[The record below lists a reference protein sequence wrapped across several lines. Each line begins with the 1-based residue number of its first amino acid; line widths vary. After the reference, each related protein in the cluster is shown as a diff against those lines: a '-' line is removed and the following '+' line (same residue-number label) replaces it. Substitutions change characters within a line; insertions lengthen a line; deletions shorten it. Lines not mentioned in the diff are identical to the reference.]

1 MENLFSFKVK
11 EGQILPD
18 TGTLKSLNWKTVGNV
33 AMEETAMKLSDSHVD
48 IELDI
53 PDDQLSEFTLTLELT
68 PDQVNGNKQMIFES
82 EGKPISLYL
91 DPNGNLVS
99 EIESDQGMKT
109 LMSSEPMPEGR
120 SSTIRIL
127 KYANGLAELEV
138 NGKVMASDANMGKI
152 NNWGKQQFRLGGSF
166 NGSASSFQ
174 GSIAKVEMENE
185 AISSSLMQ
193 EKAKEVKILSEKIK
207 SVLDIQ
213 NARIYIDFNEGR
225 SHLKRIKQVMQ
236 SLGIK
241 SIDDLGTLKLEGNKS
256 IKPGDVLIGK
266 KKYNMEDVWHNWA
279 VTFNSASITS
289 KVDILN
295 NNLGNAKSFNHFE
308 IKKTRVP
315 SIPDILNRGGTRRRG
330 LNLGSTNPRST
341 GINLKDL
348 FKETDGKVELANK
361 TDFKKSF
368 EAINP
373 ALWPTLTEGFHV
385 MGGPAVIGQ
394 RETVI
399 IAKKIDL
406 TNVHLEVSA
415 DVETLTIY
423 AEELICGPDA
433 WIIWKRPG
441 GFTPA
446 RTDDP
451 YLNGLP
457 NYDRSKRSRDH
468 NNHTGR
474 QGGRGNDG
482 IAGQNGAAGR
492 NAPNLKLWVK
502 DLKNLPNIDLNGEN
516 GIQGGQGQRGG
527 NGGNGEGGRYGLVW
541 FWGSCHIEGGNG
553 GRGGDGGN
561 GGNGGMGGVGGNA
574 GNISIGVLTG
584 TLEQSVTNQ
593 RFKWKNQGGQA
604 GFGGPGADGGDGGI
618 GGIAGNGEDCKGAR
632 NGDSGAKGQR
642 GYDGPLGQYNGQD
655 GENEFFQFTQ
665 ADWDEQMTLP
675 FITSAST
682 YEVFPGDKIILKG
695 NIFTN
700 ADTFIYDGNVSLEK
714 KLLPDGTMEVTMPAD
729 AKGGSKLIYFK
740 RASDNV
746 ESNRIIIRIKPQLDE
761 FANGLIPGSVV
772 EVTGKAFLDGAAILI
787 NGQSLPTTVSNG
799 GTKLSFTMV
808 GVDAGMQ
815 VGVEKSLQ
823 VQNPDGM
830 LSNTRVA
837 KVKGVLEIRFKYG
850 HNNLGFHNPDI
861 GKPSWDTFKATF
873 GSSEVWHETIDPIFG
888 HPILTAAFY
897 AFYHYFLKGKGDG
910 GLATGFCT
918 SMSAK
923 VADNMFNENKNIST
937 IQEADIITELT
948 GIHGKL
954 LSKESLLY
962 FHDCG
967 KRAGKNIET
976 TIRQIETTF
985 LKGCDRNNS
994 PLLFFIPSGEVWDS
1008 GYYDKLS
1015 DSHCI
1020 FPYKFIYPDNHP
1032 GAQLSADGKTTV
1044 NSLDGVQL
1052 KVWDCNHHDEDDCF
1066 LSFYLENGELRYK
1079 YDKKPGFTLSNG
1091 ITIAMMSNGAYN
1103 LADHD
1108 MPFSGPLGLS
1118 TSVLDFLLSPADIEI
1133 TDAEGRK
1140 TGNFDGK
1147 LYSDI
1152 PNSHPCYLIPGAYLL
1167 PFGQSLTRNIKG
1179 TANGIYTYN
1188 SIMPDGAMIKLENIE
1203 TKKDERDILM
1213 VNADATQIRLKSQRN
1228 KPLGLTFSR
1237 VIENE
1242 IRSISIKGLQLH
1254 ETEDVDM
1261 TLAPDLSFC
1270 RFANPKI
1277 MSEVSLEAT
1286 VMDATKAIKS
1296 KLMKSIQVQAN
1307 ADLVFAMSNWKDMNF
1322 QLDSIAY

>member
-18 TGTLKSLNWKTVGNV
+18 TGVLKNLNWKTVGEV
-33 AMEETAMKLSDSHVD
+33 GLEGTAMKLSDSHVD
-48 IELDI
+48 MELEI
-53 PDDQLSEFTLTLELT
+53 PDDQLNEFTLTLEVT

-91 DPNGNLVS
+91 DPNGNLIT
-99 EIESDQGMKT
+99 EMESDQGVKS
-109 LMSSEPMPEGR
+109 LMSSEPMPAGR
-120 SSTIRIL
+120 ASTIRVL
-127 KYANGLAELEV
+127 KYADGKAELEV
-138 NGKVMASDANMGKI
+138 NGKVVATDANMGKI

-166 NGSASSFQ
+166 NGSASSFK
-174 GSIAKVEMENE
+174 GSIAKIEMENG
-185 AISSSLMQ
+185 AISSSLLQ
-193 EKAKEVKILSEKIK
+193 ERAKEVGIISQKIK
-207 SVLDIQ
+207 AALDIQ
-213 NARIYIDFNEGR
+213 NILVHIDFNEGR
-225 SHLKRIKQVMQ
+225 SQLKRIKQVMQ

-241 SIDDLGTLKLEGNKS
+241 SIDDLGTLKLDGSKS
-256 IKPGDVLIGK
+256 IKPGDVLIGRK
-266 KKYNMEDVWHNWA
+266 RSFLDSVRWESVSEA
-279 VTFNSASITS
+279 FNSATITS
-289 KVDILN
+289 KVDMLN
-295 NNLGNAKSFNHFE
+295 NKLGNAKSFKHFD
-308 IKKTRVP
+308 IKKTTVP
-315 SIPDILNRGGTRRRG
+315 NILGRGGNRRRG
-330 LNLGSTNPRST
+330 INLGAANPQST
-341 GINLKDL
+341 GMKWKDL
-348 FKETDGKVELANK
+348 FKETDGKIELASK
-361 TDFKKSF
+361 TDFKKTF

-373 ALWPTLTEGFHV
+373 SLWPTLTEGYQV
-385 MGGPAVIGQ
+385 MGGPSVIGQ

-457 NYDRSKRSRDH
+457 NYNRSPRSRDYD
-468 NNHTGR
+468 NHTGR
-474 QGGRGNDG
+474 QGGRGADG
-482 IAGQNGAAGR
+482 MVGQNGAAGR

-527 NGGNGEGGRYGLVW
+527 NGGNGEGGRFGKAW
-541 FWGSCHIEGGNG
+541 FWGSCYSEGGNG

-561 GGNGGMGGVGGNA
+561 GGNGGNGGVGGNA
-574 GNISIGVLTG
+574 GNISIGVLIG
-584 TLEQSVTNQ
+584 TLEQSVTQ
-593 RFKWKNQGGQA
+593 QSFKWKNQGGQA
-604 GFGGPGADGGDGGI
+604 GFGGPGAEGGDGGL
-618 GGIAGNGEDCKGAR
+618 GGRPGNGEDCHGAR
-632 NGDSGAKGQR
+632 AGDTGAKGQR

-655 GENEFFQFTQ
+655 GENDFFQFTQ

-695 NIFTN
+695 NVFTN
-700 ADTFIYDGNVSLEK
+700 ADTFIYDGTVTLSKN
-714 KLLPDGTMEVTMPAD
+714 LLPDGTMEVTMPAD
-729 AKGGSKLIYFK
+729 AKGGAKVIFFR
-740 RASDNV
+740 RASDNK
-746 ESNRIIIRIKPQLDE
+746 ESNRIIVRIKPQLDE
-761 FANGLIPGSVV
+761 FVNGLIPGSLV
-772 EVTGKAFLDGAAILI
+772 EVTGKAFLDGAAILV
-787 NGQSLPTTVSNG
+787 NGQSLPTTVSNA

-808 GVDAGMQ
+808 GVDEGMQ

-830 LSNTRVA
+830 RSNIRVA
-837 KVKGVLEIRFKYG
+837 KVKGILEIRFKYG
-850 HNNLGFHNPDI
+850 HNNLGFHNPNI

-897 AFYHYFLKGKGDG
+897 AFYYYFLKGKGDG

-923 VADNMFNENKNIST
+923 VADNLFNENLNIST
-937 IQEADIITELT
+937 IPQADIMTELT

-967 KRAGKNIET
+967 RRAGKNIET
-976 TIRQIETTF
+976 AIRQIETTF

-994 PLLFFIPSGEVWDS
+994 PLLFFVPSGEVWDS
-1008 GYYDKLS
+1008 GYFDKLS

-1020 FPYKFIYPDNHP
+1020 FPYKFIYPENHP
-1032 GAQLSADGKTTV
+1032 GAQLSADGKTTI

-1052 KVWDCNHHDEDDCF
+1052 KVWDCNNHDNEDCF
-1066 LSFYLENGELRYK
+1066 LTFSLEDGELRYS
-1079 YDKKPGFTLSNG
+1079 YNKKAGFTLSNG
-1091 ITIAMMSNGAYN
+1091 ITLAMMSNGAYN

-1108 MPFSGPLGLS
+1108 MPFSGPFGLS
-1118 TSVLDFLLSPADIEI
+1118 TFILDFLLSPADIEV

-1179 TANGIYTYN
+1179 TANGSYTYN

-1228 KPLGLTFSR
+1228 KSLGLTFSR

-1270 RFANPKI
+1270 RFANPKMI
-1277 MSEVSLEAT
+1277 SEVSVEAT

-1296 KLMKSIQVQAN
+1296 KLMKSIQVQAD